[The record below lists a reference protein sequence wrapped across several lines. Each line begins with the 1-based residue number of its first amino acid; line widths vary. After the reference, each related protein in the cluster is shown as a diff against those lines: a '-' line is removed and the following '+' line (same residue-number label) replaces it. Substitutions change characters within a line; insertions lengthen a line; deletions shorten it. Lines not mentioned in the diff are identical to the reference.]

1 MSESPPRWQER
12 VSVEPASGIVLSRH
26 GGPDRL
32 VDQEVGAGELR
43 SAADPSTGVA
53 PTMEDETG
61 ARIEAPANESDPLPS
76 LVTGAVSGDAKATRA
91 LLVAMGG
98 QVRGACRAVLGSGH
112 PDLEDTIQEC
122 FVGLIRALPAYRF
135 EGAFPHYALRIAV
148 RTALGARRRAQA
160 LRKREE
166 PEATPGDEAPA
177 PIGTPSEQVLTAERR
192 ELLRTLLDE
201 LPEVQAQSLIMR
213 VLFDLSIEEIATAW
227 GVSVNTVK
235 TRLRLA
241 KDALR
246 RRIAADSKL
255 SIALGG
261 PR

>member
-12 VSVEPASGIVLSRH
+12 VSAEPASGIVLSPPR
-26 GGPDRL
+26 RL
-32 VDQEVGAGELR
+32 SDQEVGEGELR
-43 SAADPSTGVA
+43 SSADPSAGVA
-53 PTMEDETG
+53 PTMEEEAGT
-61 ARIEAPANESDPLPS
+61 RNEAPAVESDPLPS
-76 LVTGAVSGDAKATRA
+76 LVTGAVSGDANATRT
-91 LLVAMGG
+91 LLVTMGR
-98 QVRGACRAVLGSGH
+98 QVRGACRAILGSGH

-160 LRKREE
+160 TRAREE
-166 PEATPGDEAPA
+166 LDAAPGDEAPA
-177 PIGTPSEQVLTAERR
+177 PSSTPSEQVLAAERR
-192 ELLRTLLDE
+192 ELLRGLLDE
-201 LPEVQAQSLIMR
+201 LPDVQAQALAMR
-213 VLFDLSIEEIATAW
+213 IVFDLSIEEIATASA
-227 GVSVNTVK
+227 VSVNTVK

-246 RRIAADSKL
+246 RRITGDSTL
-255 SIALGG
+255 AMALGG